1 MSVVELPLFFAAGL
15 YVALSPCLFPI
26 MPLTIFRI
34 MSKTNLEGDDQNQQP
49 TRLMALQWVILLT
62 MGILITF
69 FLVMLLATLIGNT
82 FGLFFIS
89 NFVFFS
95 FILGLFLLLMGIL
108 LLFPQLGEKTYAR
121 IPIPQK
127 LISIQRDEYSQF
139 DLFLIGFGY
148 SFIAF
153 PCAFPAFGVMLPYIA
168 ARANFLFTLSAM
180 SLFALGLFIPYFILV
195 LVTAEA
201 RSRAASLL
209 AENFR
214 KIEIGMGILVIITGL
229 ILMWPFFGGPVLF
242 VWNLSFLLA
251 KKVNLGF
258 IFL

>member
-1 MSVVELPLFFAAGL
+1 MKIEMSVVELPLFFAAGL

-34 MSKTNLEGDDQNQQP
+34 MSKTDLDDNDQSQQ
-49 TRLMALQWVILLT
+49 TSRILALQWVILLT
-62 MGILITF
+62 MGILVTF
-69 FLVMLLATLIGNT
+69 LLVMLLATLIGNA
-82 FGLFFIS
+82 FGVFFIR
-89 NFVFFS
+89 NFIFFS
-95 FILGLFLLLMGIL
+95 FLLGILLLVMGIF
-108 LLFPQLGEKTYAR
+108 LLFPQLGEKTYAK

-127 LISIQRDEYSQF
+127 LMTIQRDEYSHF

-153 PCAFPAFGVMLPYIA
+153 PCAFPAFGITLPLIA
-168 ARANFLFTLSAM
+168 ANANFLFTLSGM

-195 LVTAEA
+195 LVTAET

-214 KIEIGMGILVIITGL
+214 KIEIGLGILVIITGFV
-229 ILMWPFFGGPVLF
+229 LMWPFFGGPVLF
-242 VWNLSFLLA
+242 VWNL
-251 KKVNLGF
+251 
-258 IFL
+258 